1 MRKSCV
7 FLLIITL
14 CSSLSFA
21 QSKKSVS
28 ILGDSY
34 STFEGY
40 LQPDTNS
47 IWYYTIPR
55 HKTDVVSVRQT
66 WWHQFIKEND
76 YRLCV
81 NNSFR
86 ELPFA
91 ILDTVRQ
98 ITPTV
103 PLSLVWMNWDVRMSF
118 LFLVLRMTV
127 GRVLPSENIN
137 TADGPK
143 RICTDSVPLWLICS
157 TT

>member
-28 ILGDSY
+28 IPHSKATCSLIPIVYGIILFRGIRLTLSLYDKLGGINLSKRMIIG
-34 STFEGY
+34 FV
-40 LQPDTNS
+40 S
-47 IWYYTIPR
+47 II
-55 HKTDVVSVRQT
+55 
-66 WWHQFIKEND
+66 
-76 YRLCV
+76 L
-81 NNSFR
+81 FR